1 MQTHEKRLKRKNL
14 EKLEQVLQTKL
25 ILKEYKE
32 NFNER
37 SYNNHGCG
45 QGNRERGSFN
55 SSNNEGTNHISY
67 LLTGHGRWHNLRQN
81 ERGRCDNFQIQY
93 YNCKKYG
100 RYI

>member
-37 SYNNHGCG
+37 SYNSHGCG
-45 QGNRERGSFN
+45 QGNRGRGSFN
-55 SSNNEGTNHISY
+55 SSNNEGTTKSHIS
-67 LLTGHGRWHNLRQN
+67 
-81 ERGRCDNFQIQY
+81 
-93 YNCKKYG
+93 
-100 RYI
+100 